1 MASESLSRWARIRT
15 AAENFF
21 QEKGIESEETFGR
34 TRAHRVAH
42 FWLLVFKSFGRNRC
56 PVRASALAY
65 TTLLALVPLL
75 AVVMSITTSVLK
87 ARGGAEIQQLVDRL
101 IDYAAPSLDL
111 EQRALD
117 VNEPSGRDK
126 VVQQIMG
133 FVENINTGT
142 LSITGGLALLFVGIS
157 LLRTIEAAFNDIW
170 GVTRNRGWVKSI
182 VYYWAAITLGPTF
195 LVGAIALTTGPHL
208 QQTQVLLNS
217 VPFIG
222 NVVFH
227 ILPFVILSLGFAVFY
242 AVMPNTRVH
251 WKAALIG
258 GIFGGC
264 LWQLNNIFNVLY
276 VSKAVSYTTVYGSL
290 GVLPLFLVGMYF
302 SWLIML
308 FGAQVAYA
316 FQNREAY
323 IQEKQAESIN
333 QRGREFIALRVM
345 TMIAQKFL
353 RGEKPPSVVEISC
366 SLGAPSQ
373 LVTKLLC
380 VFVQGGLLVEVND
393 KHPAYAPA
401 RPVDHITAYDVLCA
415 LRAGQ
420 GQELATK
427 EDDWR
432 TAVRTEF
439 ERITDAERQAGSV
452 VTLKELALH
461 GTNAV
466 KQVA

>member
-1 MASESLSRWARIRT
+1 MGSGSMSRWARIRT

-21 QEKGIESEETFGR
+21 YEKGIESEETFGR
-34 TRAHRVAH
+34 TRAHRIAH

-87 ARGGAEIQQLVDRL
+87 ARGQEPIYQMIERL
-101 IDYAAPSLDL
+101 IDYAAPTLDL
-111 EQRALD
+111 EPRAQD
-117 VNEPSGRDK
+117 ANEPSGREK
-126 VVQQIMG
+126 VVRQIYT
-133 FVENINTGT
+133 FIENLNTGT
-142 LSITGGLALLFVGIS
+142 LSITGGIALLFVGIS

-170 GVTRNRGWVKSI
+170 GVTHNRGWVKSI

-195 LVGAIALTTGPHL
+195 LVGAMALTTGPHL
-208 QQTQVLLNS
+208 DRTQALLNS
-217 VPFIG
+217 VPFLG
-222 NVVFH
+222 NALFH
-227 ILPFVILSLGFAVFY
+227 VLPFVILSIGFAVFY

-264 LWQLNNIFNVLY
+264 LWQLNNLFNVIY
-276 VSKAVSYTTVYGSL
+276 VSKAVSYTNIYGSL
-290 GVLPLFLVGMYF
+290 GVLPLFLIGLYF

-345 TMIAQKFL
+345 TMIAQRFL
-353 RGEKPPSVVEISC
+353 RGEKPASVVEISC

-380 VFVQGGLLVEVND
+380 AFVQAGLLVEVND
-393 KHPAYAPA
+393 AHLAYAPG
-401 RPVDHITAYDVLCA
+401 RPVNSISAYDVLCA

-427 EDDWR
+427 EDPWR

-439 ERITDAERQAGSV
+439 ERIIDAERQAGAM
-452 VTLKELALH
+452 VTLETLALQ
-461 GTNAV
+461 GDQAPLL
-466 KQVA
+466 KA